1 MTDRSGAVNVV
12 KVALKRAD
20 VTELITEDAL
30 LAGAPLVKLLGGPAS
45 EALKGGVLRR
55 FADKGVLF
63 QHGDAGQ
70 SLFLVMAGEV
80 RIFARRDH
88 ELVDLGVARRGETVG
103 EREVMDEA
111 GPRACSAV
119 AQGQVDVLELQ
130 REALLRGDRLPMALA
145 HVFGAVW
152 AERRKALDE
161 MSDFLNRW

>member
-1 MTDRSGAVNVV
+1 MTERSGSVNVV

-20 VTELITEDAL
+20 VTELITKDSL
-30 LAGAPLVKLLGGPAS
+30 LAGAAVVKLLGGPAS
-45 EALKGGVLRR
+45 DVLRGGVLRR
-55 FADKGVLF
+55 FPDKGVLF
-63 QHGDAGQ
+63 QQGELGQ
-70 SLFLVMAGEV
+70 SVFFVIAGEV

-88 ELVDLGVARRGETVG
+88 ELVDLGLAPRGATVG
-103 EREVMDEA
+103 EREVMDDA

-130 REALLRGDRLPMALA
+130 REALARGGHLPLPL
-145 HVFGAVW
+145 VNLFGAVW